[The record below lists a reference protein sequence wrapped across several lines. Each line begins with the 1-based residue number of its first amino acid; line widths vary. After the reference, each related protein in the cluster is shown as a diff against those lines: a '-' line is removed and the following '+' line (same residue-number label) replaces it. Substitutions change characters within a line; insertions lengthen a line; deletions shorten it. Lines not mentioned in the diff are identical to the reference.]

1 MSLEDLIQRYVALWN
16 EPDPDR
22 RRAAIRELWT
32 AEAVHVLQPPA
43 DLRATAAAIG
53 FDRPVLEARGHEAL
67 ERRVARAHDEF
78 VAPGTF
84 TFRYRGDGERLHNV
98 VKFRWEMV
106 STAGHD
112 AAAGSIGR
120 DDNAC
125 AGPTAA
131 DVAGPTAADVAGPT
145 AANVAGIGLEVLLLA
160 PDGRIAADYQFIEG

>member
-1 MSLEDLIQRYVALWN
+1 MSLENLIQRYVALWN

-53 FDRPVLEARGHEAL
+53 FDRPILEARGHEAL
-67 ERRVARAHDEF
+67 ERRVTRAHEEF

-84 TFRYRGDGERLHNV
+84 TFRYHGDGERLHDV

-106 STAGHD
+106 STAGRE
-112 AAAGSIGR
+112 AAAGTIGR
-120 DDNAC
+120 GDNARGDF
-125 AGPTAA
+125 AGGDFAA
-131 DVAGPTAADVAGPT
+131 GDIAGGE
-145 AANVAGIGLEVLLLA
+145 VAGIGLEVLLLA